1 MRKIGDKRFI
11 GRTDK
16 VDLPDFQIRNIS
28 AKIDTGAYTSSIH
41 CSSVTLA
48 GENNELLRFKIFDLG
63 EQLKGREFETKDFD
77 ERDIKNSFGQIEK
90 RFVIK
95 TRITIF
101 RKKLETEFSL
111 SDRSNMKHPVLLGR
125 KLLRDAHLIV
135 DVSRFNL
142 SYKYKL
148 KKKRNKQ

>member
-1 MRKIGDKRFI
+1 MKKVGGKRII

-16 VDLPDFQIRNIS
+16 VDLPDFQIKNIS

-41 CSSVTLA
+41 CSSVKLT

-63 EQLKGREFETKDFD
+63 DDWKGREFETKDFT
-77 ERDIKNSFGQIEK
+77 EREIKNSFGQIEK

-125 KLLRDAHLIV
+125 KLLRNAHLVV
-135 DVSRFNL
+135 DVSRFNI
-142 SYKYKL
+142 SFKYKR
-148 KKKRNKQ
+148 KKRKKL

>member
-1 MRKIGDKRFI
+1 MKKVGGKRII

-16 VDLPDFQIRNIS
+16 VDLPDFQIKNIS

-41 CSSVTLA
+41 CSSVKLV

-63 EQLKGREFETKDFD
+63 DDWKGREFETKDFT
-77 ERDIKNSFGQIEK
+77 EREIKNSFGQIEK

-125 KLLRDAHLIV
+125 KLLRNAHLVV
-135 DVSRFNL
+135 DVSRFNI
-142 SYKYKL
+142 SFKYKR
-148 KKKRNKQ
+148 KKRKKL